1 MSDSNPNRILSR
13 LSDADSVSRG
23 AELSRISGVNK
34 VDSSSARDASVVL
47 LLGSPRAGKTELLRQ
62 CFDSAFGKSGDTV
75 PFFYSFRRPLADLL
89 RLARDYFS
97 QVLAQFVAFRRN
109 DPGLLNIADEPPAV
123 IARAAAA
130 EDYLRVR
137 SLVDSFTRALES
149 GDAAL
154 IGRCAVSAPVSAAA
168 QAGLRPLVVIDNAHL
183 IADSELRSEFLRALA
198 GNARAMNISP
208 RYVLTGRQRELPG
221 LIGTEEGLLESLEII
236 HIQQM
241 SEDQLKPLIR
251 RQAERL
257 EIETNDSTIELM
269 IEQFNGDPF
278 YSRAIIDAAATR
290 GSLKTFVEFERLYAA
305 ELRGGR
311 LGHYFE
317 ARLHEVA
324 PDSLTARAALEA
336 LELVVEAGSPVPIDA
351 VTERIAEHIA
361 DPEALLARLHSHEL
375 LDLTLGFVS
384 ASPDTV
390 LSDCVRA
397 KYRREIAGAASPM
410 AGDEMLGEKLK
421 QSYVL
426 MMSRYNR
433 AIEGQITELLMQFD
447 SQSVPASLFDQESH
461 EKRYRGMSRVQ
472 IRRALDDEQ
481 ERVRLPQIV
490 LVNDA
495 GSGKQPGVSWRLLA
509 ASGFE
514 GGVYTDANEVGWLVA
529 LINSKEPVDLET
541 LGRIDE
547 RLEQALRAYAARPAA
562 LQHIRWYVSK
572 EGFSAIAHERLSS
585 LHAYRS
591 TFAHLDLIQDHLTKL
606 ALGVERRPATEFE
619 LVIPIEGEAELIA
632 ARTAEQIARAADFDT
647 EAINQIKTALI
658 EACINA
664 AEHGE
669 SPDGKIYQRFAI
681 DEDKLIITVFN
692 KGKTFGWANEQST
705 PSIAAQ
711 PAKGARGRGLQIIR
725 ALMDEVTFDRT
736 DDGSRLVMVKYLK
749 RPGNQ

>member
-1 MSDSNPNRILSR
+1 MSDSNPISILSR
-13 LSDADSVSRG
+13 LSAPDSITRA
-23 AELSRISGVNK
+23 AELSKISGS
-34 VDSSSARDASVVL
+34 DEIDMRSAHRVVM
-47 LLGSPRAGKTELLRQ
+47 LLGSRGVGKTELLCQ
-62 CFDSAFGKSGDTV
+62 CFDNAFSTSGDTV
-75 PFFYSFRRPLADLL
+75 PFYYAFGHSFAEPL

-97 QVLAQFVAFRRN
+97 QALAQFIAFRRSEPKLI
-109 DPGLLNIADEPPAV
+109 DIAGEPLAV
-123 IARAAAA
+123 IARAAPS
-130 EDYLRVR
+130 EDYLHVR
-137 SLVDSFTRALES
+137 SFVDSFTRASES

-154 IGRCAVSAPVSAAA
+154 IDRCAISAPPRLAA
-168 QAGLRPLVVIDNAHL
+168 QVGLRSLVMIDNAHL
-183 IADSELRSEFLRALA
+183 ISDSELRSEFLRALA
-198 GNARAMNISP
+198 GNARALDVSA
-208 RYVLTGRQRELPG
+208 RYVVTGRQRELTRVMG
-221 LIGTEEGLLESLEII
+221 NEQRLFDSLEII
-236 HIQQM
+236 HIEQVNV
-241 SEDQLKPLIR
+241 DQLKPLLL
-251 RQAERL
+251 RQAESL

-269 IEQFNGDPF
+269 IEQLRGDPF
-278 YSRAIIDAAATR
+278 YSRAIIDAAAAR
-290 GSLKTFVEFERLYAA
+290 GSLKTFIEFERLYAN

-311 LGHYFE
+311 IGHYFDAMLGE
-317 ARLHEVA
+317 AA
-324 PDSLTARAALEA
+324 PEPSGARAALEV
-336 LELVVEAGSPVPIDA
+336 LQLIVEAGSPVPIDA
-351 VTERIAEHIA
+351 VTERIAEHTS
-361 DPEALLARLHSHEL
+361 DPEALLARMHSREL

-384 ASPDTV
+384 ASPDPV
-390 LSDCVRA
+390 LPDYVRVKYA
-397 KYRREIAGAASPM
+397 KEIAGSATPM
-410 AGDEMLGEKLK
+410 AGDELLSEKLK
-421 QSYVL
+421 QSYAL

-433 AIEGQITELLMQFD
+433 AIQSQLTQLLIRFD

-461 EKRYRGMSRVQ
+461 EKRYRGMSRVA
-472 IRRALDDEQ
+472 IRRALDEEP

-490 LVNDA
+490 IVNDA
-495 GSGKQPGVSWRLLA
+495 GSGKQPGVTWRLLA

-514 GGVYTDANEVGWLVA
+514 GGVYTDAHEVVWFVA
-529 LINSKEPVDLET
+529 LINSKEPVDLES
-541 LGRIDE
+541 LGRIDQ
-547 RLEQALRAYAARPAA
+547 RIEQSLRAYAARQSAP
-562 LQHIRWYVSK
+562 QSIRWYISK
-572 EGFSAIAHERLSS
+572 EGFSAIAHERLSA
-585 LHAYRS
+585 LRAYRS

-606 ALGVERRPATEFE
+606 AFEVESRPATEFE

-692 KGKTFGWANEQST
+692 KGKTFGWASQQLT